1 MGTITSRHLEINKSG
16 ITKKIQE
23 HFRVKGAEIPKE
35 TKAISLGVVV
45 HAINPSP
52 AGEET
57 HKFLSLRPAWS
68 TQ

>member
-35 TKAISLGVVV
+35 NGLGWQRKFGSL
-45 HAINPSP
+45 
-52 AGEET
+52 
-57 HKFLSLRPAWS
+57 KC
-68 TQ
+68 Q